1 MVTKE
6 AHKAAP
12 NQRISC
18 CLICIFSNGWTAIVI
33 IYKKDRQRQIYK
45 FTQIIIANYNQ
56 SMSFEP
62 YQIEIVGYC
71 AAFLTTVA
79 FLPQA
84 IWSWKTRDL
93 SGISLGMYSLFTAGL
108 GLWLV
113 YGLVLEK
120 WPLILANAMTFALAL
135 SILMLKLRHTATQ
148 RKQQK

>member
-1 MVTKE
+1 
-6 AHKAAP
+6 
-12 NQRISC
+12 
-18 CLICIFSNGWTAIVI
+18 
-33 IYKKDRQRQIYK
+33 
-45 FTQIIIANYNQ
+45 
-56 SMSFEP
+56 MSFEP
-62 YQIEIVGYC
+62 YQIEIIGYC

-93 SGISLGMYSLFTAGL
+93 SGISLGMYSLFTAGV

-135 SILMLKLRHTATQ
+135 SILMLKLRHTAIQ